1 MSSRGPEL
9 LVLVQVILQD
19 GFLTAQNGTNLR
31 WIIMKYPKEWQRLT
45 ARLAES
51 NLLLRY
57 LGKAAPGVSDKT
69 RIEVRLWASMRSQT
83 VMRTVQ
89 GAVNY
94 HIALEANPTI
104 VCLGMELM
112 GPRPRPRLS
121 CRSPHSTISKRA
133 QLEKYVELVWS
144 HQTHGEDNKKDSA

>member
-1 MSSRGPEL
+1 M
-9 LVLVQVILQD
+9 QVILQD

-104 VCLGMELM
+104 VCLGTELM
-112 GPRPRPRLS
+112 GLDSTELQVSALDDLEARAAGEVRGARVESSDPR
-121 CRSPHSTISKRA
+121 
-133 QLEKYVELVWS
+133 
-144 HQTHGEDNKKDSA
+144 